1 MQFRSGRYAS
11 LLRAIARCF
20 ASRQIILRGS
30 FIGSYLNKEEQH
42 APQRATLLRFIIPRE
57 RKRERESRVPRQRSA
72 TLDGN
77 INARVR
83 AGEEKFIAHSAR
95 RFPESETGSEQVNR
109 RNAVCLETTMADRRF

>member
-42 APQRATLLRFIIPRE
+42 APRHATFHYPE
-57 RKRERESRVPRQRSA
+57 RERERDR
-72 TLDGN
+72 
-77 INARVR
+77 
-83 AGEEKFIAHSAR
+83 IAAFLAKGPLR
-95 RFPESETGSEQVNR
+95 LTEI
-109 RNAVCLETTMADRRF
+109 